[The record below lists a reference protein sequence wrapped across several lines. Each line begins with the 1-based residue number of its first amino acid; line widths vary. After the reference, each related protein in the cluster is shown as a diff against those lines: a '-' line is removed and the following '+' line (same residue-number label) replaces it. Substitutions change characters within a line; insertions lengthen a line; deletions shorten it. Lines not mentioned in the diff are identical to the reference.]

1 MTDDMIERVARA
13 IKSVSL
19 VPWERIEPRSQAD
32 YWFMARAA
40 IAAMPGWQPI
50 ETAPKDGPTIIVHRP
65 NFDGDYIPQVGID
78 WWMFRLDGDCWAN
91 SRENCQPTHW
101 IPLPEPPK

>member
-50 ETAPKDGPTIIVHRP
+50 ETAPRDGTKFLGVTKSGRMKVDW
-65 NFDGDYIPQVGID
+65 FDVTLSVSQFAHERGDNGY
-78 WWMFRLDGDCWAN
+78 
-91 SRENCQPTHW
+91 THW
-101 IPLPEPPK
+101 MPLPEPPK